1 MKYLVSFFVIIV
13 MSFYTNVLRAE
24 NLTVFID
31 MDKVMNE
38 STAGKSLI
46 SKLEKINQKNIKE
59 FKTKEDQLREDEN
72 LLLSQ
77 KNILSEDNYTEKL
90 NNLREKVTKYNKSKQ
105 EKINSLSK
113 KKMNASAKLLSAI
126 KPILSEYSKKNNIS
140 IILQKNNVVLGKT
153 DLDITSNIIEITNTK
168 IKSINLD

>member
-46 SKLEKINQKNIKE
+46 SKLEKINQKNIEE